1 MNERFPQLF
10 WGLVAVTVGLV
21 AVGWFTYSGIRVA
34 KRGSDI
40 ITVTGSARRTVR
52 SDYATWSGSYY
63 ANEMTIQRGYEV
75 LTRDAQSV
83 RDFLHSRHVPDSL
96 IKFSGISTREMFDR
110 RENIKG
116 EIKEEFIGYQLTQRF
131 DVHGTEMDSM
141 DVIARDITD
150 LAMQGLLVKSE
161 SPQFYFTKLA
171 EMRVEMLGEATM
183 DARLRAERIAR
194 SGGGKIG
201 AIRNARMGV
210 FQITAPNSR
219 EVRDYGIYDTSTI
232 DKDITAVVTVSFAV
246 E

>member
-21 AVGWFTYSGIRVA
+21 AVGWFTYSGIRAA

-63 ANEMTIQRGYEV
+63 ANEATLQSGYEV
-75 LTRDAQSV
+75 LTRHAQSI

-96 IKFSGISTREMFDR
+96 VKFSGINSREMSR
-110 RENIKG
+110 KENIRG
-116 EIKEEFIGYQLTQRF
+116 EIKEEFIGFQISQRF
-131 DVHGTEMDSM
+131 EVRGTEVDSM
-141 DVIARDITD
+141 DVIARDITR
-150 LAMQGLLVKSE
+150 LAAQGIPVNSE
-161 SPQFYFTKLA
+161 PPQFYYTKLA
-171 EMRVEMLGEATM
+171 EMRVEMLGEATT